1 VLFAF
6 ARTLTFI
13 PTSADRSVLD
23 AVEVLLANESRKGQ
37 WLTVDIDLGFAS
49 EQWQRTV
56 IVRAGKRPDQM
67 LVVDR
72 RHFEVCVFTH
82 LAAELRSGDL
92 AIAGADSYADY
103 RAQLLLAPPDLLPCR
118 LPVRSGCSMPRHNG

>member
-23 AVEVLLANESRKGQ
+23 AVEVLLAKESRKGQ

-49 EQWQRTV
+49 EQ
-56 IVRAGKRPDQM
+56 
-67 LVVDR
+67 
-72 RHFEVCVFTH
+72 
-82 LAAELRSGDL
+82 
-92 AIAGADSYADY
+92 
-103 RAQLLLAPPDLLPCR
+103 
-118 LPVRSGCSMPRHNG
+118 